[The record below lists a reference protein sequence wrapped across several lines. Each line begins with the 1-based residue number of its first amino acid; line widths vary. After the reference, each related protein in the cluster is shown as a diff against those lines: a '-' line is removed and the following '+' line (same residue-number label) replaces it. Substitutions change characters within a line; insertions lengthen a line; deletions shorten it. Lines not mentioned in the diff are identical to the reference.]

1 MTKKVYEKEKKPNNL
16 ELRAPKYSKQLFNL
30 TYAHLALVPTEV
42 NGHVEIY

>member
-1 MTKKVYEKEKKPNNL
+1 MKRKKTPNNL

-42 NGHVEIY
+42 DGHVVFFIYSH